1 MIILIPLGGKGKRFK
16 DVGYSLPKPLI
27 NVMGKPIIY
36 WLLDNLKITKDINY
50 IIIPYSSE
58 IKKYRFEERLKKDYS
73 NLNFIFIELDK
84 YTQGAAETI
93 YITLEKININD
104 MPVLCLDGDNFYID
118 DIINKW
124 KGDNCVYVFNDT
136 SNVASYSYIK
146 LENCFITDIVE
157 KEKISDIAST
167 G

>member
-58 IKKYRFEERLKKDYS
+58 IKKYRFEERLKKD
-73 NLNFIFIELDK
+73 
-84 YTQGAAETI
+84 
-93 YITLEKININD
+93 
-104 MPVLCLDGDNFYID
+104 
-118 DIINKW
+118 
-124 KGDNCVYVFNDT
+124 
-136 SNVASYSYIK
+136 
-146 LENCFITDIVE
+146 
-157 KEKISDIAST
+157 
-167 G
+167 